1 MSKQKM
7 VPFIAGLLLVA
18 SSIVFAA
25 PSQTAAP
32 QAGAA
37 EQAKPQ
43 APAAPRPL
51 KVDDQFALKD
61 VYDPQLSPDGAWV
74 AYTVTTTD
82 LAKDKSDTDIWM
94 APLAGGEPVRVTTSP
109 KGESRPRF
117 SPDGKWLAFLSA
129 REGKFSQVWLLPRSG
144 GEAFKLTDYKSSV
157 SDLAWSPDGK
167 RLALIVR
174 DVDPEG
180 GADAGD
186 EEDAEPAAAAGDK
199 PKSPK
204 PIVIDRLQF
213 KRDGSGYLRE
223 LRRHLY
229 VFDVEKKTGFQ
240 LTSGPFDD
248 SSPAWSP
255 EGARLAFTSNRL
267 LPDPDRT
274 ENGDVF
280 VIDAAAGSVPRA
292 VVSGPEDDGAPAWSP
307 DGKSIAY
314 VQGCDPKDFW
324 YGASHLAV
332 VPADGGTPK
341 PLTAALDRNVYA
353 PRFSPD
359 GRAVYFLLED
369 GGNVPLCRVGLE
381 GGAPEKV
388 VAGEREV
395 QAFDVAAGGAVAVLE
410 SSAYQPAEISRVGAD
425 GALVRLSHVN
435 DAVLKTIKLGEVRRF
450 KATSPDGTQ
459 VDAFL
464 ILPPDYKT
472 GTKLPAILRIH
483 GGPVAQYSTA
493 FEFERQLL
501 AAAGYAV
508 IACNPRGSSGYGTA
522 FSRAIWADW
531 GTKDSQDV
539 LAAVDAVVSMG
550 IADPDRLGVGG
561 WSYGGILTDYVVTK
575 TQRFK
580 AAISG
585 ASAANIL
592 AGYGT
597 DHYQWGYEVELGLP
611 WRTRDVWLNVSSSFF
626 NVENITTPILYMCG
640 QLDMNVPLLN
650 SEQLYQAVRRI
661 GKAPTELVI
670 YPDQWHGIETPS
682 LRKDRDERYLAWYG
696 RYLKPGEVPAGGPK
710 AEATSLLGRP
720 LYAASPDA
728 EAKKKLDEDLAKA
741 TAEFLKNPDSAA
753 NIVWLGRRTAYLGRF
768 REAIDIYTRGIAK
781 FPRDAAL
788 LRHRGHRY
796 ISVREFDKA
805 VKDLA
810 RAAALLQGRPDQP
823 EPSSVAGGA
832 AGSLRF
838 NVWYHLGLAHF
849 LKGDF
854 MEAYKAYRECLL
866 ASKGNDENLAAATDW
881 AVLTLRRLGNIAEA
895 KRLLEPITAGMKVA
909 ENRAY
914 LNRLL
919 MYKGAYSPEELLR
932 AGGGA
937 VDLATYGFAVGQEY
951 LLRGEKDKA
960 RLVFERV
967 TAGTSWPAFGY
978 IASEAE
984 LARMK

>member
-1 MSKQKM
+1 MSKQKT

-25 PSQTAAP
+25 PSQTAASR
-32 QAGAA
+32 AEAA

-61 VYDPQLSPDGAWV
+61 VSDPQLSPDGVWV

-129 REGKFSQVWLLPRSG
+129 REGKFSQVWLLPRAG
-144 GEAFKLTDYKSSV
+144 GEAFKLTDYKASV

-167 RLALIVR
+167 RLALLVR

-180 GADAGD
+180 GSDAED
-186 EEDAEPAAAAGDK
+186 EEDGAPAAGEQEK
-199 PKSPK
+199 PKTPK

-248 SSPAWSP
+248 SAPDWSP
-255 EGARLAFTSNRL
+255 DSARLAFASNRT

-274 ENGDVF
+274 ENGDIF
-280 VIDAAAGSVPRA
+280 VVEASAGSVPRA
-292 VVSGPEDDGAPAWSP
+292 VVSGPADESSPAWSP
-307 DGKSIAY
+307 DGKSLAY
-314 VQGCDPKDFW
+314 VQGGDAKDFW
-324 YGASHLAV
+324 YGANHLAL

-353 PRFSPD
+353 PRFAPD
-359 GRAVYFLLED
+359 GKSVYFILED
-369 GGNVPLCRVGLE
+369 GGNQPLCLVGVE
-381 GGAPEKV
+381 GGAPERK
-388 VAGEREV
+388 VAGERDV
-395 QAFDVAAGGAVAVLE
+395 QAFDVAPGGAVVVQE
-410 SSAYQPAEISRVGAD
+410 SSAHQPAEISRVGAD
-425 GALVRLSHVN
+425 GALVRLTRVN
-435 DAVLKTIKLGEVRRF
+435 DEFLKTIKLGEVRRF
-450 KATSPDGTQ
+450 KAASPDGTP

-464 ILPPDYKT
+464 ILPPDYQT

-508 IACNPRGSSGYGTA
+508 VACNPRGSSGYGTA

-531 GTKDSQDV
+531 GTKDFQDV
-539 LAAVDAVVSMG
+539 QAAVDAVVAMG

-585 ASAANIL
+585 ASAANFL

-597 DHYQWGYEVELGLP
+597 DHYQYAYEVELGLP
-611 WRTRDVWLNVSSSFF
+611 WRARDTWLKLSSSFF
-626 NVENITTPILYMCG
+626 DVEKITTPILYMCG

-650 SEQLYQAVRRI
+650 TEQLYQAVRRI

-670 YPDQWHGIETPS
+670 YPEQWHGIETPS
-682 LRKDRDERYLAWYG
+682 LQKDRDERYLAWYG
-696 RYLKPGEVPAGGPK
+696 RYLKPRGALAGAPK

-720 LYAASPDA
+720 LYATPPGA
-728 EAKKKLDEDLAKA
+728 EAKKKMEDDLAKA
-741 TAEFLKNPDSAA
+741 TAEFVKNPDSPAA
-753 NIVWLGRRTAYLGRF
+753 IVWLGRRTAYLGRF

-805 VKDLA
+805 VADLS
-810 RAAALLQGRPDQP
+810 RAAALVQGRPDQP
-823 EPSSVAGGA
+823 EPSSAAGGP
-832 AGSLRF
+832 AGSLQF

-849 LKGDF
+849 LKGEF
-854 MEAYKAYRECLL
+854 MEAYKAYRECLKV
-866 ASKGNDENLAAATDW
+866 SKGNDENLAAATDW
-881 AVLTLRRLGNIAEA
+881 AVLTLRKLGNDAEA
-895 KRLLEPITAGMKVA
+895 KRLLEPITAAMKVV

-919 MYKGAYSPEELLR
+919 MYKGVYSPEDLLR
-932 AGGGA
+932 TGGGA

-967 TAGTSWPAFGY
+967 TAGPQWPAFGY
-978 IASEAE
+978 IGAEAE